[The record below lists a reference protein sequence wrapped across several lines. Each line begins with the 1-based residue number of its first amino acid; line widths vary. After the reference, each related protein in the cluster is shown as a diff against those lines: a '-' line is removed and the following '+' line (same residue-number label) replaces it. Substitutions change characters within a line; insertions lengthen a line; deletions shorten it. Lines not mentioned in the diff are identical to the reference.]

1 MLYIFAGLPGAGKS
15 TLARHLAQRQN
26 AAYLRVDT
34 IEQALR
40 DAGVAIHGPEGYMIA
55 YGVAGENLR
64 LGLPVVADTV
74 NPLQITRD
82 AWRAV
87 AARADA
93 PYVEIEIICSDPD
106 EHRRRVETRAADI
119 EGFQLPTWDDV
130 AQRHFE
136 EWDTPH
142 IQIDTAGQTPT
153 QSIAALE
160 KALALRS

>member
-15 TLARHLAQRQN
+15 TLARQLAQRLN

-40 DAGVAIHGPEGYMIA
+40 DAGVVIHGPEGYMIA
-55 YGVAGENLR
+55 YRVAGDNLR
-64 LGLPVVADTV
+64 IGLPVVADTV

-87 AARADA
+87 AAQADA
-93 PYVEIEIICSDPD
+93 PYVEIEIICSDLD

-119 EGFQLPTWDDV
+119 EGFPLPTWDDV
-130 AQRHFE
+130 TQRQFE
-136 EWDTPH
+136 EWDTTH
-142 IQIDTAGQTPT
+142 IQIDTAGQTPA

-160 KALALRS
+160 HALTLRS